1 MLVFIASLISVHF
14 SFKFT
19 YERRYRGLHR
29 PDCSLCWIFLGRSPR
44 FLWHFVKHLASRMDL
59 IRLKSRASLTFPH
72 MVVHLYA
79 YLAHIG
85 LPTVLLSFGFLPCP
99 AECASWF
106 SYCTVSRSDFQTHI
120 FHDAISS
127 LPAPCGMFSY
137 IVSPSIT

>member
-1 MLVFIASLISVHF
+1 MLVFTASLISVHF
-14 SFKFT
+14 SSQFLWT

-85 LPTVLLSFGFLPCP
+85 LPTVLLPFGFLRAPLSVHRGFPIAPFP
-99 AECASWF
+99 AAIFKRTSFMMRYLRFPLHVECF
-106 SYCTVSRSDFQTHI
+106 HI
-120 FHDAISS
+120 
-127 LPAPCGMFSY
+127 
-137 IVSPSIT
+137 